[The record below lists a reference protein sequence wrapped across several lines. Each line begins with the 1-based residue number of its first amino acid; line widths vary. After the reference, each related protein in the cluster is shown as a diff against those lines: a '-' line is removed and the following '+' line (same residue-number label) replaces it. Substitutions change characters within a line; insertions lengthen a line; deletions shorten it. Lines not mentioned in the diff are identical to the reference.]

1 MPHTKLLMSSRKWNF
16 SGFHLG
22 RFKNGIR
29 RNNSIITRFVSYTPN
44 SSVTAQPY
52 EVFLWPFRKLL
63 SAVPVTNPRIKPRR
77 ILLEGD
83 VPRPIAPPPGCHFH
97 PRARYQMPKCK
108 HIEPEFSRIDTDHY
122 AACHLVS
129 WSESL
134 HLTPYT
140 PFLFLIFDRI
150 IGSVWWSF

>member
-29 RNNSIITRFVSYTPN
+29 KNNSIITRFVSYTPN
-44 SSVTAQPY
+44 SSVTARPY

-83 VPRPIAPPPGCHFH
+83 VPAPIASRPLQDVTFIPVPGIRC
-97 PRARYQMPKCK
+97 RSAN
-108 HIEPEFSRIDTDHY
+108 ILSRIDTDHY

-140 PFLFLIFDRI
+140 PFSFLIFDRI